1 MGNGALPIL
10 DFTLATDRIFMADG
24 RFGSEADIEPSF
36 GESDGATVGES
47 CFAVHDATALRRRT

>member
-10 DFTLATDRIFMADG
+10 DSTLATDRIFMADG

-36 GESDGATVGES
+36 GESDGATVGEFLLCRS
-47 CFAVHDATALRRRT
+47 